1 MIVSTMMRRL
11 AGLAVA
17 DDELALAA
25 ADGDHGVDGLDA
37 GLQRLLDAL
46 ALDHARGLELDR
58 AELVGLDGALVV
70 ERTAERVDDAADHG
84 LAHRHLQHA
93 AGALDEVALL
103 DEGVLAEE
111 HGADVVFFEVE
122 GQPDDVVRELEHLH
136 GHAVAQA
143 VDTSDPVADLE
154 DGADL
159 FDLDLGLVALD
170 LGLQDGGDLFGS
182 QLH

>member
-1 MIVSTMMRRL
+1 MAVLPVWRSPMMSSRWPRPI
-11 AGLAVA
+11 GIM
-17 DDELALAA
+17 ESMALMPVCSGSF
-25 ADGDHGVDGLDA
+25 D
-37 GLQRLLDAL
+37 RL
-46 ALDHARGLELDR
+46 ALDDARRLELDR

-70 ERTAERVDDAADHG
+70 ERTAERVDHAADQG
-84 LAHRHLQHA
+84 LADGHLEHP

-122 GQPDDVVRELEHLH
+122 GQPDDVVGELEHLH

-159 FDLDLGLVALD
+159 FDLDLGLIVLD
-170 LGLQDGGDLFGS
+170 LGLEDRGDLFGS